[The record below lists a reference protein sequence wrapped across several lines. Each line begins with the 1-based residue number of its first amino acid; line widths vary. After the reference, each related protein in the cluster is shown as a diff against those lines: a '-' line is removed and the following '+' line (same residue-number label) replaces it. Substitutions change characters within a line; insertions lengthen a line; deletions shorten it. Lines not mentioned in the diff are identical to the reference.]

1 MVLLSPT
8 IQGLQFLIDEI
19 YFDFNRLGLKVNT
32 NKTVFMVFSND
43 EKVNG
48 KSFKF
53 HFDNILLK
61 RVFNFKYLGIILNYN
76 LNDSLD
82 IERSTGSFNRSFGFL
97 FRKFNSVSIEIFYK
111 LFSIYCILFYG
122 SELWLDRSK
131 CKYIFNKAAVSY
143 HYAFKK
149 ILGGPKYFSKHFIYL
164 CSYL

>member
-19 YFDFNRLGLKVNT
+19 YLDFNRLGLEVNT

-43 EKVNG
+43 KMVNG

-82 IERSTGSFNRSFGFL
+82 IERSTGSFNRSFVFYSENLILCLSKYFTNCSLFIASRFMAPNFGLTDLNVNLFL
-97 FRKFNSVSIEIFYK
+97 IKPLCLIIMLLRKF
-111 LFSIYCILFYG
+111 
-122 SELWLDRSK
+122 
-131 CKYIFNKAAVSY
+131 
-143 HYAFKK
+143 
-149 ILGGPKYFSKHFIYL
+149 
-164 CSYL
+164 